1 MSFDRTSTWISR
13 NRNAMLIYVC
23 DRKSRGKNLNNQ
35 FLLFPFENEKFHM
48 QNSVSSISCCRSW
61 GELVENLG
69 GASSTMCIQLIRN
82 KLRRFHTQAASG
94 SRLANFPSSITNFAQ
109 NLARMCQGLFYMH
122 FLWVVWAPSIVPS
135 IPMHGRL
142 SKGQSQPLTPA
153 PPHQQPCALFDEMQ
167 KCRKS
172 QRWKVVAAATL
183 WLPAS
188 FITVSRSS
196 ALFWMGCGMLWVVDV
211 LRPDKTKC
219 QQLRLS
225 LTWIYMEGICQGF
238 FSALQ
243 SCANYAHLAKS
254 LQVLVS
260 GFPKLF
266 FELQRPRIKLSAAN

>member
-153 PPHQQPCALFDEMQ
+153 PLATVCFVWWNA
-167 KCRKS
+167 
-172 QRWKVVAAATL
+172 KVQEK
-183 WLPAS
+183 
-188 FITVSRSS
+188 S
-196 ALFWMGCGMLWVVDV
+196 ALKSRGCGNFVA
-211 LRPDKTKC
+211 PSIIHHC
-219 QQLRLS
+219 QQKFCPVLDGMWDVVGCGCPAAWQNQMPAIAFKLDLNIYGGNLSRVFFCAAKLR
-225 LTWIYMEGICQGF
+225 
-238 FSALQ
+238 
-243 SCANYAHLAKS
+243 
-254 LQVLVS
+254 
-260 GFPKLF
+260 
-266 FELQRPRIKLSAAN
+266 

>member
-35 FLLFPFENEKFHM
+35 FLFFPFENEKFHM

-153 PPHQQPCALFDEMQ
+153 PPTRNRVLCLM
-167 KCRKS
+167 KCKS
-172 QRWKVVAAATL
+172 AGKVSAEKS
-183 WLPAS
+183 WLRQLCGS
-188 FITVSRSS
+188 QHHSS
-196 ALFWMGCGMLWVVDV
+196 
-211 LRPDKTKC
+211 
-219 QQLRLS
+219 
-225 LTWIYMEGICQGF
+225 
-238 FSALQ
+238 
-243 SCANYAHLAKS
+243 
-254 LQVLVS
+254 
-260 GFPKLF
+260 
-266 FELQRPRIKLSAAN
+266 LSAEVLPCFGWDVGCCGLWMSCGLTKPNASNCV